1 MIAENSILVYSDS
14 NELNKYLTEIG
25 LQNKFSIYQIV
36 DSSDILALPGFIL
49 FIDSKKINHDIKEI
63 LKIVSEEND
72 FSFFQIVIIGFLS
85 KDLFFQIKKNI
96 VFIEVVFSKKQ
107 IQELVLRSFKMNLKM
122 SKKETLLKKKIY
134 RIVHF
139 QNLIREKGIIDIDQ
153 LCVSYD
159 ISKRTLRRDLKI
171 IKDLFPEFEFLV
183 NGNWNENSN

>member
-14 NELNKYLTEIG
+14 NELNRYLTEIG

-36 DSSDILALPGFIL
+36 DSTDILALPGFIL

-63 LKIVSEEND
+63 LNIVSEEND

-96 VFIEVVFSKKQ
+96 VFIEVVYSKKQ
-107 IQELVLRSFKMNLKM
+107 IQELVLKSFKMNLKM

>member
-107 IQELVLRSFKMNLKM
+107 IQELVLKSFKMNLKM

>member
-14 NELNKYLTEIG
+14 NKLNKYLTEIG

-96 VFIEVVFSKKQ
+96 VFIEVVYSKKQ
-107 IQELVLRSFKMNLKM
+107 IQELVLKSFKMNLKM

>member
-49 FIDSKKINHDIKEI
+49 FIDSKKINHNIKEI

-72 FSFFQIVIIGFLS
+72 FSFFKIVIIGFLS

-96 VFIEVVFSKKQ
+96 VFIEVVYSKKQ
-107 IQELVLRSFKMNLKM
+107 IQELVLKSFKMNLNM

>member
-49 FIDSKKINHDIKEI
+49 FIDSKKINHNIKEI

-72 FSFFQIVIIGFLS
+72 FSFFKIVIIGFLS

-96 VFIEVVFSKKQ
+96 VFIEVVYSKKQ
-107 IQELVLRSFKMNLKM
+107 IQELVLKSFKMNLNM
-122 SKKETLLKKKIY
+122 
-134 RIVHF
+134 
-139 QNLIREKGIIDIDQ
+139 
-153 LCVSYD
+153 
-159 ISKRTLRRDLKI
+159 
-171 IKDLFPEFEFLV
+171 
-183 NGNWNENSN
+183 

>member
-49 FIDSKKINHDIKEI
+49 FIDLKKINHNIKEI

-72 FSFFQIVIIGFLS
+72 FSFFKIVIIGFLS

-96 VFIEVVFSKKQ
+96 VFIEVVYSKKQ
-107 IQELVLRSFKMNLKM
+107 IQELVLKSFKMNLNM

>member
-49 FIDSKKINHDIKEI
+49 FIDSKKINHNIKEI

-72 FSFFQIVIIGFLS
+72 FSFFKVVIIGFLS

-96 VFIEVVFSKKQ
+96 VFIEVVYSKKQ
-107 IQELVLRSFKMNLKM
+107 IQELVLKSFKVNLNM

>member
-14 NELNKYLTEIG
+14 NELNRYLTEIG

-36 DSSDILALPGFIL
+36 DSTDILALPGFIL

-63 LKIVSEEND
+63 LNIVSEEND
-72 FSFFQIVIIGFLS
+72 FSFFQIVILGFLS
-85 KDLFFQIKKNI
+85 KDLFIQIKKNI
-96 VFIEVVFSKKQ
+96 VFIEVVYSKKQ
-107 IQELVLRSFKMNLKM
+107 IQELVLKSFKMNLNM

>member
-49 FIDSKKINHDIKEI
+49 FIDSKKINHNIKEI

-72 FSFFQIVIIGFLS
+72 FSFFKIVIIGFLS

-96 VFIEVVFSKKQ
+96 VFIEVVYSKKQ
-107 IQELVLRSFKMNLKM
+107 IQELVLKSFKMNLNM

-139 QNLIREKGIIDIDQ
+139 QNLIREKGIIDIYQ
-153 LCVSYD
+153 LCVAYD

-171 IKDLFPEFEFLV
+171 IKELFPEFEFIV

>member
-96 VFIEVVFSKKQ
+96 VFIEVVYSKKQ
-107 IQELVLRSFKMNLKM
+107 IQELVLKSFKMNLKM